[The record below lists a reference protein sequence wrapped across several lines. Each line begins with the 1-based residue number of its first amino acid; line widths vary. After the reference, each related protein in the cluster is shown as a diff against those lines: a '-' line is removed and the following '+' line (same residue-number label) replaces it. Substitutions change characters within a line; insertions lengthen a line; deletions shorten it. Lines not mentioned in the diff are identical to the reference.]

1 MLGPFRLTRS
11 LLGALAATARERGSA
26 VVLNVS
32 SDAAV
37 NAYATWGAYGASKAA
52 LAHLTR
58 IWNEEMIGEGV
69 RFLNV
74 DPGDMDT
81 SLHALAVPDADRS
94 TLKRPEEAAREM
106 ADVIAGALFERRA
119 VESSASDMRLGPGL
133 RRDDETHIRRDD
145 EMGPRRDDED
155 ALHVEDRSTHS
166 GAAAADVTGR
176 SAVAAT
182 ETTGARWSWAA
193 ATATAEAAS
202 TAVPAC
208 TRTRAASA
216 KAAAGTVVVAATA
229 TAADTATAIRTA
241 GTEVTAAAA
250 RDI

>member
-1 MLGPFRLTRS
+1 MGGAHAHGVVDEVVDV
-11 LLGALAATARERGSA
+11 GALVVA
-26 VVLNVS
+26 VVRGKGRA
-32 SDAAV
+32 DDRHRAAQV
-37 NAYATWGAYGASKAA
+37 EDCAAEALPAVRAAAAGREVRGQGRGA
-52 LAHLTR
+52 
-58 IWNEEMIGEGV
+58 
-69 RFLNV
+69 
-74 DPGDMDT
+74 
-81 SLHALAVPDADRS
+81 
-94 TLKRPEEAAREM
+94 
-106 ADVIAGALFERRA
+106 
-119 VESSASDMRLGPGL
+119 
-133 RRDDETHIRRDD
+133 
-145 EMGPRRDDED
+145 DDED

-166 GAAAADVTGR
+166 GAAAADVSGR

-193 ATATAEAAS
+193 AAAAAEAAS